1 MLPMLDWCRLRKG
14 AGEGVFAAAIVLA
27 AVSGFDGRAQLL
39 GKEVSAVEPGDLPRQ
54 WLPAG
59 PRCMEVQP
67 WQVHEYNP
75 EFLILRQSGC
85 TDYEKPFVF
94 LVFGKD
100 HVLLFDTGSRMGE
113 IVPVLRRTLHSY
125 MERHKLSDLD
135 LYVVHSH
142 AHEDHIWG
150 DKDIQAWSDAKT
162 DPSIHVKLIPAT
174 VEASK
179 SFYGLTSWPDQTG
192 TVDLGG
198 RVLDAIPIPGHE
210 TAGMAL
216 YDRQT
221 GVLLTGD
228 SVYPGRLYIADL
240 DAFTKSNER
249 LIHFTEGKPVS
260 HILGNHI
267 EEKRIAFEDY
277 PVTTIFQPEE
287 HVLELPR
294 GVLYEIRDGLERM
307 KGTPQREYFADFTLW
322 PSGAGSRPS
331 AEERERIK
339 RYEEHQIS
347 HKWDQSQP

>member
-1 MLPMLDWCRLRKG
+1 MLSKMDWFRLRKG
-14 AGEGVFAAAIVLA
+14 AGAGVFAAALVLPA
-27 AVSGFDGRAQLL
+27 LNGLAGRAQLL

-59 PRCMEVQP
+59 PRCMEIPP

-85 TDYEKPFVF
+85 TDYEKPFVY
-94 LVFGKD
+94 LIFGKD
-100 HVLLFDTGSRMGE
+100 HVLLYDTGSRMGE
-113 IVPVLRRTLHSY
+113 IVPVLARTLHAY
-125 MERHKLSDLD
+125 MERHKLSGLD

-142 AHEDHIWG
+142 AHEDHTWG
-150 DKDIQAWSDAKT
+150 DKDVQAWHDA
-162 DPSIHVKLIPAT
+162 SIHVTLIPAT

-179 SFYGLTSWPDQTG
+179 RFYRISSWPEETG
-192 TVDLGG
+192 SVDLGG

-210 TAGMAL
+210 TAGVAL
-216 YDRQT
+216 YDRLT

-228 SVYPGRLYIADL
+228 NVYPGRLYIADL

-260 HILGNHI
+260 HVLGNHI
-267 EEKRIAFEDY
+267 EQKRTAFEDY
-277 PVTTIFQPEE
+277 PVTSIYQPEE

-294 GVLYEIRDGLERM
+294 GVLYEIRNGLERM

-322 PSGAGSRPS
+322 PSGVGSRPS
-331 AEERERIK
+331 AEERERTK
-339 RYEEHQIS
+339 RYEERQAS
-347 HKWDQSQP
+347 HKWDQTQP